1 MSPLLFVS
9 EKDLYLLEDDDE
21 LEGKES
27 LKEEYAASSSSSAAI
42 FCLLHHVQVD
52 VRESLE
58 LPLDKRG
65 ESPVAMATTT
75 SALIMLCKNLYFQ
88 NEDG

>member
-9 EKDLYLLEDDDE
+9 DTDLYLLEKDDE

-58 LPLDKRG
+58 LLLDNKG
-65 ESPVAMATTT
+65 ESPIVMAPKNVRFNF
-75 SALIMLCKNLYFQ
+75 LCGVQ

>member
-9 EKDLYLLEDDDE
+9 ETDLYLLEKDDE

-42 FCLLHHVQVD
+42 FCLLLHHVQVG

-58 LPLDKRG
+58 LLLDKMG
-65 ESPVAMATTT
+65 ESPVAIAP
-75 SALIMLCKNLYFQ
+75 KNVSFNYVV
-88 NEDG
+88 